1 MTCTILS
8 SGDEFRTLCRNE
20 SEQPFFGIKVIVQ
33 EKIWELYQKGYDS
46 FYVNCDYGTPMW
58 AAEFILNLKAGN
70 KIELHIMTPYEEQS
84 TDWPEEIR
92 NRYFSIHEKA
102 DSVTLVNT
110 HYYPFCYQE
119 ADEEMIARSDLLLV
133 FGTENGAPFAEEYA
147 RKRKIPVEYQKIVRK
162 PDLK

>member
-20 SEQPFFGIKVIVQ
+20 SEKPFSTIKAKV
-33 EKIWELYQKGYDS
+33 WETVWDLYCRGYDS

-70 KIELHIMTPYEEQS
+70 EVKLHIMIPYEEQS

-92 NRYFSIHEKA
+92 DRYFAIHEKA
-102 DSVTLVNT
+102 DSVTLAHT
-110 HYYPFCYQE
+110 QYDLFCYQDT
-119 ADEEMIARSDLLLV
+119 DEKMIDESNLLLI
-133 FGTENGAPFAEEYA
+133 FGGENGAPFAEEYA
-147 RKRKIPVEYQKIVRK
+147 KKKDIPIEYQEIVK
-162 PDLK
+162 KSDLK

>member
-8 SGDEFRTLCRNE
+8 SGDEFRTLCWNE
-20 SEQPFFGIKVIVQ
+20 SEQPFCGIKAIVQ

-70 KIELHIMTPYEEQS
+70 RIELHVMIPYEEQS

-92 NRYFSIHEKA
+92 NRYFAVHEKA
-102 DSVTLVNT
+102 DSVTLANT
-110 HYYPFCYQE
+110 KYYPFCYFDT
-119 ADEEMIARSDLLLV
+119 DERMLDESDMLLV
-133 FGTENGAPFAEEYA
+133 FGGENGAPKAEEYA
-147 RKRKIPVEYQKIVRK
+147 RKKGILIEYKEIFKK
-162 PDLK
+162 PH

>member
-20 SEQPFFGIKVIVQ
+20 SEQPFCGIKAIVQ
-33 EKIWELYQKGYDS
+33 EKIWELYQKGYDR

-58 AAEFILNLKAGN
+58 SAEFILNLKAGN
-70 KIELHIMTPYEEQS
+70 KIELHIMTPYEEQT
-84 TDWPEEIR
+84 TDWPEELR